1 MLQQLTVFS
10 VTRPTKAVSEFSC
23 VPCHAVQQIMSTPC
37 YQKQVRYS
45 HACNKNKV
53 FFGPNES
60 SENLIEDSL
69 DSGQPG
75 PVSSMQMM
83 AFLVFLTDS
92 VMVIVKNWI
101 NFAKEYC
108 TNYEIKHVSEKVSN

>member
-1 MLQQLTVFS
+1 MS
-10 VTRPTKAVSEFSC
+10 
-23 VPCHAVQQIMSTPC
+23 PCHAVRQFMSTPC
-37 YQKQVRYS
+37 YQKQVRYR

-69 DSGQPG
+69 DSGQPR

-92 VMVIVKNWI
+92 VMVIVKNLQKNI
-101 NFAKEYC
+101 VQIMK
-108 TNYEIKHVSEKVSN
+108 

>member
-1 MLQQLTVFS
+1 VSHAMQSDRSCLRR
-10 VTRPTKAVSEFSC
+10 VTRSKLDIVMLVIKTKF
-23 VPCHAVQQIMSTPC
+23 
-37 YQKQVRYS
+37 
-45 HACNKNKV
+45 

>member
-1 MLQQLTVFS
+1 MSHAMQSDRSCLRR
-10 VTRPTKAVSEFSC
+10 VTRSKLDIVMLVIKT
-23 VPCHAVQQIMSTPC
+23 
-37 YQKQVRYS
+37 
-45 HACNKNKV
+45 V

-69 DSGQPG
+69 DSGQPR

-92 VMVIVKNWI
+92 VMVTVKNLDKFCKRI
-101 NFAKEYC
+101 LYKL
-108 TNYEIKHVSEKVSN
+108 

>member
-1 MLQQLTVFS
+1 
-10 VTRPTKAVSEFSC
+10 
-23 VPCHAVQQIMSTPC
+23 MSTPC
-37 YQKQVRYS
+37 YQKQVRYR

-83 AFLVFLTDS
+83 AFLVFLTDW
-92 VMVIVKNWI
+92 VMVIVKNLDKFCKRI
-101 NFAKEYC
+101 LYKL
-108 TNYEIKHVSEKVSN
+108 